1 MRTPCIGNWAMLL
14 VMMLSTPSLAY
25 ADIIYAYTGQFY
37 DVVSGDYSTSMRV
50 QGFFQT
56 NAYLSDGTYDFAN
69 PQDWPAGFNWAF
81 GDDLNTLTANYASQH
96 PLSQPHDH
104 FEVVI
109 ANGRVT
115 EWDIVFVDF
124 PFACHTLTGC
134 SLAIESGPF
143 NIDSSSYGSGPLEF
157 SPERSVSGG
166 SASSS
171 GAGTWAAPFYIG
183 VLEPGTL
190 ALARIAFG
198 AIWAVSVIR
207 GRRHARRGKRSVE
220 PASQHNRGITASPH
234 PRPRASM

>member
-1 MRTPCIGNWAMLL
+1 MRTPCIGKWAMLL
-14 VMMLSTPSLAY
+14 VIVLSTPSLAY
-25 ADIIYAYTGQFY
+25 ADIIYAYTGKFY

-56 NAYLSDGTYDFAN
+56 NAYLPDGTYDFAN
-69 PQDWPAGFNWAF
+69 PQNWPAGFNWAF

-96 PLSQPHDH
+96 PLSQPRDH

-115 EWDIVFVDF
+115 EWDIVFGDF

-134 SLAIESGPF
+134 TLAIESGPL
-143 NIDSSSYGSGPLEF
+143 NNDSSSYDSGPLEF

-171 GAGTWAAPFYIG
+171 EAGTWAAPFYIG

-190 ALARIAFG
+190 P
-198 AIWAVSVIR
+198 WQ
-207 GRRHARRGKRSVE
+207 RSRLVQSG
-220 PASQHNRGITASPH
+220 PLV
-234 PRPRASM
+234 